1 MEKDENQKSKVKT
14 ALSQPFCCVL
24 GLHSLEHLSYL
35 CNKYTE
41 SLKKKKK
48 FLNFSTW
55 IRRKKKNRIGVR

>member
-41 SLKKKKK
+41 SLKKKKNS
-48 FLNFSTW
+48 LISVHELEE
-55 IRRKKKNRIGVR
+55 KKRTELV